1 MGNSDKDDVVHNN
14 KKFENINYEGRILSN
29 RVFSQCIFIK
39 CSLKECFFDD
49 SVFEDCTF
57 EHCDISLLKFKF
69 TAFKNITLRN
79 TKAVG
84 IMWTE
89 AESPFS
95 ITASNS
101 RLSYSSFY
109 GKKLKKIRLT
119 NCVADEVDFT
129 ECDLTQGVFTG
140 TDFRGATFSNTIL
153 TKADFVGALNYA
165 IDTKT
170 NKLTGAKFS
179 LPEALSFLY
188 GLGIELVDPIA

>member
-1 MGNSDKDDVVHNN
+1 MGAGKEDIIHNN
-14 KKFENINYEGRILSN
+14 KKFEQINYEGKSLSN
-29 RVFSQCIFIK
+29 RVFSKCIFIK

-49 SVFEDCTF
+49 SVFEDCIF
-57 EHCDISLLKFKF
+57 EDSDISLLKFKD
-69 TAFKNITLRN
+69 TAFKNISLRN

-89 AESPFS
+89 AETPFS
-95 ITASNS
+95 INASNS

-109 GKKLKKIRLT
+109 GKKMKKARLT
-119 NCVADEVDFT
+119 NCIADEADFT
-129 ECDLTQGVFTG
+129 ECDLTQAVFTG

-165 IDTKT
+165 IDTRT
-170 NKLTGAKFS
+170 NKLTGAKFA

-188 GLGIELVDPIA
+188 GLGIELIDPIA

>member
-1 MGNSDKDDVVHNN
+1 MSSDKEEVVHRN
-14 KKFENINYEGRILSN
+14 KKFEAISYEGRILSN
-29 RVFSQCIFIK
+29 RVFVKCTFYK

-49 SVFEDCTF
+49 SSFEDCLF
-57 EHCDISLLKFKF
+57 EDCDISLLKFKD

-84 IMWTE
+84 IMWVD
-89 AESPFS
+89 AENPFS

-119 NCVADEVDFT
+119 NCIADEVDFT
-129 ECDLTQGVFTG
+129 ECDLTQGTFTG
-140 TDFRGATFSNTIL
+140 TDFRGALFSNTIL
-153 TKADFVGALNYA
+153 SKADFVGALNYA
-165 IDTKT
+165 IDTKS
-170 NKLTGAKFS
+170 NKLTGAKFA

-188 GLGIELVDPIA
+188 GLGIEIVDPDA